1 MSEETTSKSTPELT
15 PVSAFVP
22 PTILFAGIAQGVHM
36 VKNSIEQ
43 SLVLSNIWSPP
54 KQARIGAFAATF
66 RFPPGSVGSGTSG
79 AIQAIHS
86 VFGSF
91 GEARIGNYFNLPMV
105 QQFLAKPIG
114 NIGANTLVAS
124 GEYRYWCKIL
134 AVSYMHF
141 LGDLKTFKLNFPAL
155 QTLAGGVA
163 GASASIPFRVAI
175 AQGLTSSGGLLRGF
189 QPRSIAMGTG
199 AIGSSLIVVCV
210 KKLFTYE
217 GPADAGDDA
226 HARIEV
232 VD

>member
-114 NIGANTLVAS
+114 NIGVNTLVAS
-124 GEYRYWCKIL
+124 GEYRYWCEIL

-155 QTLAGGVA
+155 QTLAAVWRAPVQAFRSGLPSPR
-163 GASASIPFRVAI
+163 ASLRAAVCCAAFSHAPSRW
-175 AQGLTSSGGLLRGF
+175 AQVRL
-189 QPRSIAMGTG
+189 A
-199 AIGSSLIVVCV
+199 A
-210 KKLFTYE
+210 
-217 GPADAGDDA
+217 A
-226 HARIEV
+226 
-232 VD
+232 